1 MAARL
6 RPAALCMPRFR
17 EIDAHTSAYTF
28 DVFSEN
34 NETRHGER
42 KLGGNFVN
50 RIKPKERAVREAAHA
65 TMTDNGSLGR
75 AEDGDKTCEENLSF
89 KCTRNFLYECNLC
102 VCLCVRF
109 FLPLFSEEPLC
120 ISV

>member
-1 MAARL
+1 MAERL
-6 RPAALCMPRFR
+6 RPAALCVPRFR

-34 NETRHGER
+34 NETRQGER

-50 RIKPKERAVREAAHA
+50 RIKPKERAVREAAHT

-75 AEDGDKTCEENLSF
+75 AERRRRRQNL
-89 KCTRNFLYECNLC
+89 
-102 VCLCVRF
+102 
-109 FLPLFSEEPLC
+109 
-120 ISV
+120 